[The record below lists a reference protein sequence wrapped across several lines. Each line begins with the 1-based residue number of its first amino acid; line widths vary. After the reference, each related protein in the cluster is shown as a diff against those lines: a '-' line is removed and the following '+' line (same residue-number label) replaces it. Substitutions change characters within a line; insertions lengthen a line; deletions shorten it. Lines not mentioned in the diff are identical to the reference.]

1 MLFQLPHPS
10 ARIESTV
17 RSPALSV
24 NYPKVVTTVEELDA
38 APKGYLALDH
48 NLLVF
53 TKPFHGSNE
62 WLLGGFGKRFPASA
76 ISLPARL
83 YKVTTEGLVSPD
95 PVQGAAEREA
105 AGDRS

>member
-1 MLFQLPHPS
+1 MLFHTDS
-10 ARIESTV
+10 SVRNESFMP
-17 RSPALSV
+17 RPALSV
-24 NYPKVVTTVEELDA
+24 GHHKVVTTVEELDA

-53 TKPFHGSNE
+53 TKPFHESNE

-83 YKVTTEGLVSPD
+83 YKITTEGLVSPD
-95 PVQGAAEREA
+95 PVQDSAEPETT
-105 AGDRS
+105 GDRS